1 MKKISLSILA
11 LLSAMPA
18 MAQAATSDMMVA
30 ATMQRC
36 STNEECALVS
46 NSCQDNCGFVPVNK
60 ANLPTLDT
68 LYQSRCGKPMAAN
81 PTCTVN
87 PPMNAACVNSRCT
100 IDTAYKQVA
109 SAGDYKS
116 GAYPV
121 PEAAVPSKVQANIQ
135 DSKSLTAYQLPQTDV
150 KQNTVGTITTKV
162 YVPPSAPVS
171 GSNYIP
177 VGQAPAAAAP
187 VAVAPAPTAIPPQ
200 AVPTQQTHATPP
212 ELVPPVAPRA
222 QAPALPPVAA
232 APAVPATPQQLPPVA
247 ATPTVPPMT
256 PSIEPSAAV
265 APPAPTYVAP
275 APAMPQATAP
285 IPSIGATGV
294 PQAPAGAKPIPP
306 SDLQPVPTFVPP
318 AGTASPVSAED
329 PGAPPPADTTLIMS
343 PAPDGSK
350 GMTMVPSLKGKPAV
364 KSFSAGNTTA
374 AKKTTATDSFN

>member
-1 MKKISLSILA
+1 MKRITLSLLA
-11 LLSAMPA
+11 LMAAMPA
-18 MAQAATSDMMVA
+18 VAQAATNDMMVA

-36 STNEECALVS
+36 TTNEECALVS

-60 ANLPTLDT
+60 SNLPTLDT

-81 PTCTVN
+81 PTCNVN

-121 PEAAVPSKVQANIQ
+121 PEAPVPSKVQANVA

-162 YVPPSAPVS
+162 YVPQSAPVS
-171 GSNYIP
+171 GGNYVP
-177 VGQAPAAAAP
+177 VGQAPVAAATP
-187 VAVAPAPTAIPPQ
+187 VPATAPAVPPQ
-200 AVPTQQTHATPP
+200 AIPTQASHATPP

-222 QAPALPPVAA
+222 PAQLPPVAA
-232 APAVPATPQQLPPVA
+232 IPAPAVPATPGQLPPVA

-256 PSIEPSAAV
+256 PSIEPSATV
-265 APPAPTYVAP
+265 STTQTYVAP
-275 APAMPQATAP
+275 APVVTQGDPINSVGAP
-285 IPSIGATGV
+285 GV

-318 AGTASPVSAED
+318 GGTASAVSPED

-350 GMTMVPSLKGKPAV
+350 GMTLVPSLKAKPTV
-364 KSFSAGNTTA
+364 KSFSASNTA
-374 AKKTTATDSFN
+374 AKKPAADSFN